1 LHSDGFFSILLLT
14 VIRKFPEILHMERV
28 NEYGCTFLA
37 RDGRLSGFDGH
48 SNFADDAAAGTP
60 ADHPCGGSL
69 VFIVYGVLIHA
80 YPVAILNGF
89 IVGIDAFYLIR
100 MFGQKDYLQLLEIS
114 HDSAYL
120 SGLLDF
126 YRDEIKEIYPDYV
139 HEPQASYPTYLIL
152 RNMVPAG
159 VIVQQREGAQA
170 KILLDY
176 VIPTYRDFQVA
187 RFLYHEKAGYFHSQ
201 GIERF
206 IAAPGRVRHAQ
217 YLERMGLQLRV
228 ACMRL
233 N

>member
-1 LHSDGFFSILLLT
+1 
-14 VIRKFPEILHMERV
+14 MERV
-28 NEYGCTFLA
+28 NQYGCTFWLERVGYLGSVVIA
-37 RDGRLSGFDGH
+37 ISLMMRSLVRLQII
-48 SNFADDAAAGTP
+48 NAL
-60 ADHPCGGSL
+60 GSL
-69 VFIVYGVLIHA
+69 VFVVYGVLIHA

-139 HEPQASYPTYLIL
+139 HEPQAGYPTNLIL
-152 RNMVPAG
+152 RNMVPAR
-159 VIVQQREGAQA
+159 VFVQQREGAQA

-176 VIPTYRDFQVA
+176 VIRTYRDYQVA

-206 IAAPGRVRHAQ
+206 IAALGRVRHAQ
-217 YLERMGLQLRV
+217 YLERMGFQLRM